1 MTEYVAKVGF
11 WLRAFDSITV
21 EADSDAEA
29 VEKAKLAATAAM
41 GSTSHPEHVDFDER
55 TEGII
60 AFIDRITPNGRE
72 AVVEDVAFD
81 ADRIHPHNATVETE
95 DVTKPRRVVFSYLV
109 PVHVEVEDGL
119 VSRVT
124 VIDETPVA
132 DPILVDGDAS
142 YLSEA
147 VAAADDGQSWP
158 SWQFGY

>member
-1 MTEYVAKVGF
+1 MTEYAAKVGF

-29 VEKAKLAATAAM
+29 VEKATLAATAAM
-41 GSTSHPEHVDFDER
+41 GSTSPPDHIDFNERRESVITLVARITRGSRDALDER
-55 TEGII
+55 I
-60 AFIDRITPNGRE
+60 
-72 AVVEDVAFD
+72 AFD
-81 ADRIHPHNATVETE
+81 ADRIHPNNATVEAG
-95 DVTKPRRVVFSYLV
+95 DGSQPRRVVFSYLV

-132 DPILVDGDAS
+132 DPAVVEGDAS
-142 YLSEA
+142 YLTEA